1 MFKIVV
7 PSSSFEGERCGVTFR
22 KGEGETESREVAE
35 MLAALGYEVEG
46 LEKAKAT
53 PKKTATKK
61 KATPKKE
68 D

>member
-1 MFKIVV
+1 MFKVVV

-22 KGEGETESREVAE
+22 KGVGETESREVAE
-35 MLAALGYEVEG
+35 MLADLGYEVEG

-53 PKKTATKK
+53 PKKAAAKRK
-61 KATPKKE
+61 TPKKE